1 MINKLIDNKFLISS
15 IKKKIIL
22 CHGVFDVFH
31 IGHLNHFKYLKDKF
45 INHILIVSIT
55 ADKYVRKGV
64 GRPLYNEKVRAR
76 LLSSIDIVDYVYIC
90 EDFTAIKSIKFFK
103 PDIYAKGLEYSNFS
117 NDITKNIKLEKNET
131 TKHGG
136 KIYFTDGETSS
147 SSLLINNFLKPL
159 SIELKNNLK
168 ELKKKFPIKKII
180 EITRKVKKTKILVI
194 GEIIIDSYT
203 QVFPRGKTMKENM
216 VNHLL
221 GVKKNYAGGVVPTAN
236 LLSNVSDNVT
246 LLSLVSNNK
255 SENIS
260 IEAKLNKK
268 IKKKFFSNKSY
279 ITIEKN
285 RFIEKNYGMKKLFQI
300 SKINE
305 SFQSLN
311 TEKKII
317 KFLNKNLKK
326 FDLVVVSD
334 FGHGLITK
342 KIIDLL
348 EKKARYLCVN
358 CQSNSLNFGYN
369 LITKYNKA
377 NFVCID
383 ENEARLAVNEKTLD
397 LKLVHKKILKKNIK
411 NLIITLGSRGA
422 FYIRGNKYEIF
433 PVVDD
438 KVIDTIG
445 AGDAFFSTSSI
456 FSKYVSDNSFLSFV
470 GNIAGSMKIRIEGH
484 DKYINIDDILKTIET
499 YYK

>member
-1 MINKLIDNKFLISS
+1 MINKIINDNFLLSNV
-15 IKKKIIL
+15 KKKIIL

-45 INHILIVSIT
+45 TNHIIIVSIT
-55 ADKYVRKGV
+55 ADKYVRKGI
-64 GRPLYNEKVRAR
+64 GRPLYNEKIRAKV
-76 LLSSIDIVDYVYIC
+76 LSSIDIVDHVYIC
-90 EDFTAIKSIKFFK
+90 KDFTAIKSIKFFK
-103 PDIYAKGLEYSNFS
+103 PDIYAKGLEYHNLN
-117 NDITKNIKLEKNET
+117 NDITKNIKLEKIET
-131 TKHGG
+131 VKNGG
-136 KIYFTDGETSS
+136 KIIFTDGITSS

-159 SIELKNNLK
+159 PPELKNKVK
-168 ELKKKFPIKKII
+168 ELKKKFPIKKIL
-180 EITRKVKKTKILVI
+180 EINEKIKKSKILVI

-203 QVFPRGKTMKENM
+203 QVFPKGKTMKENM

-221 GVKKNYAGGVVPTAN
+221 GTKKNYVGGVVPTAN

-246 LLSLVSNNK
+246 LLSLVSKNESENK
-255 SENIS
+255 SIK
-260 IEAKLNKK
+260 AKLNKK
-268 IKKKFFSNKSY
+268 IIKVLYSNKSY

-285 RFIEKNYGMKKLFQI
+285 RFIEKNYGMKKLFQV

-305 SFQSLN
+305 NFYSLN
-311 TEKKII
+311 TERKII
-317 KFLNKNLKK
+317 NYLNKNLKL

-342 KIIDLL
+342 KIINLL
-348 EKKARYLCVN
+348 EQKAKYLCVN

-383 ENEARLAVNEKTLD
+383 ENEARLAANEKKLD
-397 LKLVHKKILKKNIK
+397 LELVHKKISKKNIK
-411 NLIITLGSRGA
+411 NVIITLGSKGA
-422 FYIRGNKYEIF
+422 FYVKRNNYEIF
-433 PVVDD
+433 PVIDD

-445 AGDAFFSTSSI
+445 AGDAFFSTASI
-456 FSKYVSDNSFLSFV
+456 FSKYINDNTFLSFV
-470 GNIAGSMKIRIEGH
+470 GNVAGAIKIRIEGH
-484 DKYINIDDILKTIET
+484 NEYIKMDDILKTIET